1 MQLPSCGRSDFRLV
15 DSTETEIAGH
25 NSIEFRRH
33 NSEGETPGP
42 IPNPEAKP
50 FSADGTA
57 LVTGWESRTPPD
69 IFTKGLPRIRRAFRI
84 SGEGFRRCPS
94 DLASRTEIAGPT
106 APSVRAELT
115 AQAGPSVQLGHSVPV
130 RRPGPPRAR
139 SADPTESADPTATSL
154 VDRGSPNLPFPTM

>member
-1 MQLPSCGRSDFRLV
+1 MRSVAFPG
-15 DSTETEIAGH
+15 EHGH

-69 IFTKGLPRIRRAFRI
+69 IFTKGLSDNGGPFVVSDHTLRRIRSCRRRPVAHLARPATAAQTVAASPGGRI
-84 SGEGFRRCPS
+84 GEPATRPVPT
-94 DLASRTEIAGPT
+94 ASRRGAGLLAAATAT
-106 APSVRAELT
+106 APPARRALT
-115 AQAGPSVQLGHSVPV
+115 RSAGRGGPSQPCP
-130 RRPGPPRAR
+130 RR
-139 SADPTESADPTATSL
+139 
-154 VDRGSPNLPFPTM
+154 

>member
-1 MQLPSCGRSDFRLV
+1 MRSVAFPG
-15 DSTETEIAGH
+15 EHGH

-69 IFTKGLPRIRRAFRI
+69 IVTKGLPGFREAFRRSSTKPRGGRHHAAAPAPTVPRPAPAPAPAVPRPAAASQRRRPLRRRAA
-84 SGEGFRRCPS
+84 P
-94 DLASRTEIAGPT
+94 APAAG
-106 APSVRAELT
+106 
-115 AQAGPSVQLGHSVPV
+115 
-130 RRPGPPRAR
+130 
-139 SADPTESADPTATSL
+139 
-154 VDRGSPNLPFPTM
+154 